1 MAQTLERGTSGGG
14 SLRPGPWE
22 VRELRQRREVRAW
35 LAVDRPFSAYA
46 LGHLEGG
53 LLEYARFWVAEGRG
67 SGAGGLVMHANALG
81 QSMVTVG
88 DPEAIAAI
96 VSIHPGPRATYLTT
110 AAREHTDAL
119 RDAYLVGNVLT
130 MRRMSV
136 TRGDFAPVNGLTR
149 RLRGRDAGR
158 INWLYSIEGGRGR
171 YFPNA
176 IEQAIY
182 YGVVE
187 GDLLVAVAG
196 THIVAPNEGVAVVGN
211 VFTHPEYRGRG
222 YAERV
227 TSAVTAELFERG
239 CSEVV
244 LTVDPQNTPAVAAY
258 THLGFR
264 PGSEVVEARLRRR
277 DAFGIAPWWRRS
289 RAVRRGR
296 TVGSGMELVD
306 ARPVLARED
315 R

>member
-1 MAQTLERGTSGGG
+1 MAQTIERNASGGEAM
-14 SLRPGPWE
+14 RPGPFE
-22 VRELRQRREVRAW
+22 VRELKQRRDVRAW
-35 LAVDRPFSAYA
+35 LSVDRPFSAYA

-67 SGAGGLVMHANALG
+67 GSGLVMHASALG

-88 DPEAIAAI
+88 DPAAIAAI
-96 VSIHPGPRATYLTT
+96 VSVHPGPRATYLTT
-110 AAREHTDAL
+110 AASEHVDAL
-119 RDAYLVGNVLT
+119 RDAYLVGEVLA

-136 TRGDFAPVNGLTR
+136 THPDFTPVSGLTR
-149 RLRGRDAGR
+149 RLRGRDANR
-158 INWLYSIEGGRGR
+158 INWLYSLEGGRGR
-171 YFPNA
+171 YVPAA

-187 GDLLVAVAG
+187 GDLLVSVAG

-211 VFTHPEYRGRG
+211 VYTHPEYRGRG

-227 TSAVTAELFERG
+227 TSAVSTELFERG
-239 CSEVV
+239 CGEVV
-244 LTVDPQNTPAVAAY
+244 LTVDPLNTPAVAAY

-264 PGSEVVEARLRRR
+264 PGAEVVEARMRRR
-277 DAFGIAPWWRRS
+277 DAFGIVPWWRRTQ
-289 RAVRRGR
+289 AERRGR
-296 TVGSGMELVD
+296 MLGTGVELVA
-306 ARPVLARED
+306 ARPILARED

>member
-1 MAQTLERGTSGGG
+1 MAQTIERGVGGG

-22 VRELRQRREVRAW
+22 IRELRQRREVRAW

-67 SGAGGLVMHANALG
+67 GAGGLVMHASALG

-88 DPEAIAAI
+88 DPQAIAAI

-119 RDAYLVGNVLT
+119 HDAYDVGDLLA

-136 TRGDFAPVNGLTR
+136 TRAEFAPVGGLTR

-158 INWLYSIEGGRGR
+158 INWLYSVEGGRGR
-171 YFPNA
+171 YYPDA
-176 IEQAIY
+176 IEHAIY

-211 VFTHPEYRGRG
+211 VFTHPQYRGRG

-264 PGSEVVEARLRRR
+264 PGSDVVEARLRRR
-277 DAFGIAPWWRRS
+277 DAFGIAPWWRRTQ
-289 RAVRRGR
+289 AVRRGR
-296 TVGSGMELVD
+296 TVGMGVELVD

>member
-1 MAQTLERGTSGGG
+1 MAQTVERGPAGGG
-14 SLRPGPWE
+14 AVRPGPFE
-22 VRELRQRREVRAW
+22 VRELKQRRDVRAW

-67 SGAGGLVMHANALG
+67 GSGLVMHASALG

-88 DPEAIAAI
+88 DPAAIAAI
-96 VSIHPGPRATYLTT
+96 VSVHPGPRATYLTT
-110 AAREHTDAL
+110 AAREHVEAL
-119 RDAYLVGNVLT
+119 RDAYFVGELLA

-136 TRGDFAPVNGLTR
+136 TRSEFTPVNGLTR
-149 RLRGRDAGR
+149 RLRGRDASR
-158 INWLYSIEGGRGR
+158 INWLYSIDGGRGR
-171 YFPNA
+171 YLPDA
-176 IEQAIY
+176 IERAVY

-187 GDLLVAVAG
+187 GDMLVSVAG

-227 TSAVTAELFERG
+227 TSAVSAELFERG

-244 LTVDPQNTPAVAAY
+244 LTVDPMNAPAVAAY

-264 PGSEVVEARLRRR
+264 PGAEVVEARMRRR
-277 DAFGIAPWWRRS
+277 DALGILPWWRRKQ
-289 RAVRRGR
+289 AERRGR
-296 TVGSGMELVD
+296 IVGPGVELVD
-306 ARPVLARED
+306 ARPFLARED

>member
-1 MAQTLERGTSGGG
+1 MAQTIERSTAGGG
-14 SLRPGPWE
+14 FLRPGPWE
-22 VRELRQRREVRAW
+22 VRELRQRRDVRAW

-67 SGAGGLVMHANALG
+67 SGAGGLVMHASALG

-88 DPEAIAAI
+88 DPAAIAAI
-96 VSIHPGPRATYLTT
+96 VSVHPGPRATYLTT

-119 RDAYLVGNVLT
+119 REAYTIGDVLA
-130 MRRMSV
+130 MRRMAV
-136 TRGDFAPVNGLTR
+136 TRSEFAPVNGLTR
-149 RLRGRDAGR
+149 RLRGRDSGR
-158 INWLYSIEGGRGR
+158 INWLYSMEGGRGR
-171 YFPNA
+171 YYPDA
-176 IEQAIY
+176 IEHAIY

-187 GDLLVAVAG
+187 GDLLVAAAG

-239 CSEVV
+239 CAEVV

-264 PGSEVVEARLRRR
+264 PGSDVVEARLRRR
-277 DAFGIAPWWRRS
+277 DAFGIAPWWRRTQ
-289 RAVRRGR
+289 AIRRGR
-296 TVGSGMELVD
+296 TVGLGVELVD

>member
-1 MAQTLERGTSGGG
+1 MAQTIERGTTGGG
-14 SLRPGPWE
+14 PLRPGPWE
-22 VRELRQRREVRAW
+22 IRELRQRREVRAW
-35 LAVDRPFSAYA
+35 LAVDRPYSAYA

-67 SGAGGLVMHANALG
+67 SGAGGLVMHASALG

-88 DPEAIAAI
+88 DPEAVAAI
-96 VSIHPGPRATYLTT
+96 ASIHPGPRSTYLTT
-110 AAREHTDAL
+110 AAREHVDAL
-119 RDAYLVGNVLT
+119 REAYLVGDVLT
-130 MRRMSV
+130 MRRMAV
-136 TRGDFAPVNGLTR
+136 TRGEFAPVNGLTR

-158 INWLYSIEGGRGR
+158 INWLYSIESGRGR
-171 YFPNA
+171 YYPDA
-176 IEQAIY
+176 IERAVY

-211 VFTHPEYRGRG
+211 VFTHPQYRGRG

-277 DAFGIAPWWRRS
+277 DAFGIAPWWRRTQ
-289 RAVRRGR
+289 AVRRGR
-296 TVGSGMELVD
+296 TVGTGIELVD
-306 ARPVLARED
+306 ARPVLVRED

>member
-1 MAQTLERGTSGGG
+1 MAQTIERGTAGGG

-22 VRELRQRREVRAW
+22 VRELRQRRDVRAW

-67 SGAGGLVMHANALG
+67 SNVGGLVMHASALG

-88 DPEAIAAI
+88 DPGAIAAL
-96 VSIHPGPRATYLTT
+96 VSVHPGPRSTYLTT
-110 AAREHTDAL
+110 AAREHVDAL
-119 RDAYLVGNVLT
+119 REAYLIGEVLA

-136 TRGDFAPVNGLTR
+136 TKTEFTPVNGLVR

-158 INWLYSIEGGRGR
+158 INWLYSIDGGRGR
-171 YFPNA
+171 YFPDA
-176 IEQAIY
+176 IEHAIY

-258 THLGFR
+258 THLGFT

-277 DAFGIAPWWRRS
+277 DTLGIAPWLRRTQ
-289 RAVRRGR
+289 AVRRGR
-296 TVGSGMELVD
+296 TLGTGIELVD
-306 ARPVLARED
+306 ARPILARED

>member
-1 MAQTLERGTSGGG
+1 MAQTVERGMTGSGP
-14 SLRPGPWE
+14 LRPGPWE
-22 VRELRQRREVRAW
+22 VRELRQRRDVRAW

-67 SGAGGLVMHANALG
+67 SGAGGLVMHASALG

-96 VSIHPGPRATYLTT
+96 VSVHPGPRATYLTT
-110 AAREHTDAL
+110 AAHEHMDAL
-119 RDAYLVGNVLT
+119 REAYTAGNVLA

-136 TRGDFAPVNGLTR
+136 TRGEFAPVHGLTR

-158 INWLYSIEGGRGR
+158 VNWLYSIEGGRGR
-171 YFPNA
+171 YYPDA
-176 IEQAIY
+176 IEHAIY
-182 YGVVE
+182 YGVVD

-239 CSEVV
+239 CGEVI

-264 PGSEVVEARLRRR
+264 PGTEVVEARLRRR
-277 DAFGIAPWWRRS
+277 DAFGIAPWWRRT

-296 TVGSGMELVD
+296 TVGSGVELVD